1 MNLGHDRLW
10 GFQGPGTCWREA
22 ATDPIFKI
30 VIFGSESKLFVSR
43 FHFLKISPW
52 NRFFKK
58 KTASNSCVQKSQ
70 KNQKSNFLPAYQP
83 GLPNNELIYKCPV
96 RGCGKAFSKLGGIFK
111 HLVPAHGYQVIF
123 SRIVKKNCQ

>member
-1 MNLGHDRLW
+1 MLTRGGNRSNLQNRNLWKRIKIPRLSISLS
-10 GFQGPGTCWREA
+10 QNQPLK
-22 ATDPIFKI
+22 PIFQKKNR
-30 VIFGSESKLFVSR
+30 VEQLCAEESEKSK
-43 FHFLKISPW
+43 
-52 NRFFKK
+52 N
-58 KTASNSCVQKSQ
+58 
-70 KNQKSNFLPAYQP
+70 NFLPAYQP